1 MYEEDVDN
9 SPEAQHDGARER
21 DLFLR
26 AQEGE
31 MSAFE
36 QLVARH
42 RDGVYALALRLTRSE
57 TRAAEITEE
66 SFLSAYLQLKELRN
80 EAQFAAWLHRSA
92 ANTAVTGF
100 VRVDAAQSAEDEL
113 KLPQFNERGSLAQYP
128 ETDWSR
134 RAEEPGLNGELRR
147 AIQDATDRLPL
158 AHREVLLLK
167 DVMGLGYEEIA
178 EICRDS
184 VHAIKRRAH
193 EARLSLRE
201 EIDRFYTGNQDGSV
215 RCVE

>member
-1 MYEEDVDN
+1 MYEADADN
-9 SPEAQHDGARER
+9 SSGAQHDGSRER
-21 DLFLR
+21 DLFSR

-36 QLVARH
+36 QLVARY
-42 RDGVYALALRLTRSE
+42 RDGVYGLALRLTRSE
-57 TRAAEITEE
+57 TRAAKIAEE
-66 SFLSAYLQLKELRN
+66 SFFSAYSRLKELRN
-80 EAQFAAWLHRSA
+80 EAQFAAWVPRSA
-92 ANTAVTGF
+92 ANAAVTGSAG
-100 VRVDAAQSAEDEL
+100 VDATQNAEDEL

-147 AIQDATDRLPL
+147 AIEEATDRLPL

-178 EICRDS
+178 EICGDS
-184 VHAIKRRAH
+184 VPAIKDRVH
-193 EARLSLRE
+193 QARLSLRE
-201 EIDRFYTGNQDGSV
+201 EIERFYTGNQDASGAI
-215 RCVE
+215 R

>member
-1 MYEEDVDN
+1 MCEAVDN
-9 SPEAQHDGARER
+9 SSSAQHDGSLEP
-21 DLFLR
+21 DLFSR
-26 AQEGE
+26 AQNGE

-36 QLVARH
+36 QLVARY
-42 RDGVYALALRLTRSE
+42 RDGVYGLALRLTRSE
-57 TRAAEITEE
+57 TRAAEIAEE
-66 SFLSAYLQLKELRN
+66 SFFSAHSRLKELRS
-80 EAQFAAWLHRSA
+80 EAQFAAWVHRIA
-92 ANTAVTGF
+92 ANAVATGF
-100 VRVDAAQSAEDEL
+100 VGVDAAQSAEEEL

-147 AIQDATDRLPL
+147 AIEAATDRLPL

-201 EIDRFYTGNQDGSV
+201 EIDRFYTGNQDGSGAIP
-215 RCVE
+215 